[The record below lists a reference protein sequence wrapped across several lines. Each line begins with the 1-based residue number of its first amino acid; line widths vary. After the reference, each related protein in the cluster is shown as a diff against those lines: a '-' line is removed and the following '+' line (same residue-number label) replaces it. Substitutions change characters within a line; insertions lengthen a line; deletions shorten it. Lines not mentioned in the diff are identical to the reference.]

1 MRNGNQKPVALDQI
15 ALLKDEL
22 LKDAIERF
30 AQKAVVEVMQRIL
43 HVDNAEDILCALTD
57 SESNIVS
64 YVDKDG
70 RTHHCAGATT
80 HGDQEVTGDLQV
92 EGKVLVGDC
101 QVVEN
106 VEGGMYYILDSDG
119 RVLFEINSRGETNFK
134 GIPGDVQSA
143 LDALEERIEALE
155 GE

>member
-1 MRNGNQKPVALDQI
+1 MRQGKQKPVALDQI
-15 ALLKDEL
+15 ALLKGEM
-22 LKDAIERF
+22 LKDAIARF
-30 AQKAVVEVMQRIL
+30 AQKAVVDAMQRVL
-43 HVDNAEDILCALTD
+43 HIDNAEDLLCALTD

-64 YVDKDG
+64 YVDKSG

-80 HGDQEVTGDLQV
+80 HGDQEVTGDLRV

-106 VEGGMYYILDSDG
+106 VEGGMYYILDSEG

-134 GIPGDVQSA
+134 GIPGDVKSA

-155 GE
+155 GK

>member
-1 MRNGNQKPVALDQI
+1 MRNSKQKPVALDQI
-15 ALLKDEL
+15 ALLKDEM

-64 YVDKDG
+64 YVDKSG
-70 RTHHCAGATT
+70 CTHHCGGAAT
-80 HGDQEVTGDLQV
+80 HGDQEVTGDLHV
-92 EGKVLVGDC
+92 EGKVLVDGC
-101 QVVEN
+101 QIVEN
-106 VEGGMYYILDSDG
+106 VEGGMFYILDSND

-134 GIPGDVQSA
+134 GIPSDVQSA
-143 LDALEERIEALE
+143 LDALEERIAALE
-155 GE
+155 E

>member
-1 MRNGNQKPVALDQI
+1 MRNSNQKPVALDQI
-15 ALLKDEL
+15 ALLKDEM

-30 AQKAVVEVMQRIL
+30 ALKAVVEVMQRIL

-70 RTHHCAGATT
+70 RTHHCAGAAT
-80 HGDQEVTGDLQV
+80 HGDQEVTGDLHV
-92 EGKVLVGDC
+92 EGKVLVDGC
-101 QVVEN
+101 QIVEN
-106 VEGGMYYILDSDG
+106 VEGGMFYILDSND

-134 GIPGDVQSA
+134 GIPSDVQSA
-143 LDALEERIEALE
+143 LDALEERIAALE
-155 GE
+155 E